1 MSGGDFLLLFL
12 DDGLT
17 PPRGWM
23 RLRDGAVIA
32 RGGAGA
38 VPPPADEAGDPDRDG
53 DERVVLI
60 VPGEDVVIHWIEL
73 PALSPA
79 QAIAA
84 ARLAAG
90 EVSAAPAERLH
101 VALGAAGGETRAV
114 ALVAPERMAAWLA
127 QAQALGLDPDAVLPE
142 PLLLLPP
149 EEGIVRWAQG
159 GLHLL
164 RGPAVALAAEPALAA
179 LMADGSIVA
188 VDDAAVEA
196 GLGAALAAAP
206 LDLRQGPFARRR
218 RWRIDWPLVRRL
230 ALLGGFILLAILA
243 VQIVL
248 ILKYSFAADR
258 LEREVAGVA
267 RSALPRVATIDDA
280 PSQLSG
286 RLAELRGAG
295 LGFSAS
301 AAAVFAAV
309 RDTAN
314 VELSA
319 LAFDEGGAL
328 RVTATAADAAD
339 IAALARRIEA
349 AGFAVDSGDV
359 RPGGGRQIAEITVRG
374 R

>member
-12 DDGLT
+12 ADGIA
-17 PPRGWM
+17 PMRGWL
-23 RLRDGAVIA
+23 RLRGGIAVA
-32 RGGAGA
+32 RAGAGI
-38 VPPPADEAGDPDRDG
+38 VPAAAEDMADERL
-53 DERVVLI
+53 VLI

-73 PALSPA
+73 PALAPA

-84 ARLAAG
+84 ARLMAG
-90 EVSAAPAERLH
+90 EVSAVPPDRLH
-101 VALGAAGGETRAV
+101 VALGATDGTMRAM
-114 ALVAPERMAAWLA
+114 ALVSPERMTAWLA
-127 QAQALGLDPDAVLPE
+127 QAQAFGFDPDAMLPE

-149 EEGIVRWAQG
+149 EAGVVQWERD
-159 GLHLL
+159 GLHLI
-164 RGPAVALAAEPALAA
+164 RGVQIALAAEPALSA
-179 LMADGSIVA
+179 LLVDGPVA
-188 VDDAAVEA
+188 PIDDAAVEA
-196 GLGAALAAAP
+196 GLGAALDRLA

-218 RWRIDWPLVRRL
+218 RWRIDWPLVKRL

-248 ILKYSFAADR
+248 ILKYSLAADR

-267 RSALPRVATIDDA
+267 RAALPRAATIDDA
-280 PSQLSG
+280 PAQLAG
-286 RLAELRGAG
+286 RLADLRGAG
-295 LGFSAS
+295 AGFSAS
-301 AAAVFAAV
+301 AATVFAAV

-314 VELSA
+314 VELAA

-328 RVTATAADAAD
+328 RITATAADAAD

-359 RPGGGRQIAEITVRG
+359 RPGGGRQIAEITVRS